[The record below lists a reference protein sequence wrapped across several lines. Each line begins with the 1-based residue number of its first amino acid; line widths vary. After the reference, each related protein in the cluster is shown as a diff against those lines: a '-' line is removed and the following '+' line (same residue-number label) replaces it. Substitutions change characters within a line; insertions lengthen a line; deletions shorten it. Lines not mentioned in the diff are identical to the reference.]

1 MENKK
6 TDIKNSNKFRE
17 SPLPN
22 DDSSKDEVTKAVRA
36 SSPKESSFVGRAG
49 AGGGLIRSVA
59 SVVSGSFLSKE
70 ATIKNFPFVFFLSF
84 LAICYIA
91 NGYYADDQVRK
102 VNSLSNEINELRTQY
117 IVVKDSLVIKSKQ
130 TEVAKVLAAQQT
142 GIVESVVPPKK
153 IVIAPPGIPQ
163 GDEEQ
168 SVKGNWFK

>member
-1 MENKK
+1 MENKFK
-6 TDIKNSNKFRE
+6 DKAKPEVAEAPKAPVKENKI
-17 SPLPN
+17 
-22 DDSSKDEVTKAVRA
+22 V
-36 SSPKESSFVGRAG
+36 
-49 AGGGLIRSVA
+49 RSVA

-102 VNSLSNEINELRTQY
+102 VNSLSNEIKELRTQY

-130 TEVAKVLAAQQT
+130 TEVAKALAVQQT

-153 IVIAPPGIPQ
+153 IVVVSPASLMP
-163 GDEEQ
+163 DAEKE
-168 SVKGNWFK
+168 